1 MMNLDRMNLQA
12 DPSMGKLTPELL
24 VHLESRVGPIPGD
37 FARFLFSSNGGMAI
51 PELEFR
57 TPEGA
62 TLAVVEF
69 CSLRCSRGVETLD
82 LDVERWEL
90 YFGPNWMP
98 VASDGTGNDFLM
110 ALSDDSRGEIYFR
123 DHEEADEDLPRSGL
137 TPIAK
142 SFSEFLAA
150 LREARDNA

>member
-1 MMNLDRMNLQA
+1 MMNFDRMNLQA

-51 PELEFR
+51 PELEFH

-62 TLAVVEF
+62 TLTVVEF
-69 CSLRCSRGVETLD
+69 CSLRCSRGVETID

-123 DHEEADEDLPRSGL
+123 DLGEVDEDLPGSGL
-137 TPIAK
+137 MLLAK
-142 SFSEFLAA
+142 SFSEFVEG
-150 LREARDNA
+150 LREAGGNA